1 MLSPFAKIAEGG
13 ACAVD
18 RAEVLRALS
27 ILIDPTQTFE
37 LRSLP
42 QGRSKVCRGQD
53 LPAAVEAAWEL
64 SDGKGLYFCLNPVRH
79 DLIGASSN
87 KDVLSRRWILIDV
100 DTQRSNKDSNA
111 TEAEKL
117 AASKIVD
124 ALLDYLVGAKSW
136 PHPLIVDS
144 GNGWH
149 LLFRIDLDNSKL
161 SQQLVRDVLK
171 TLADKF
177 DTADVHVDKAVHN
190 AARISKLPGSWAR
203 KGEHSDERPHRLS
216 RIVWAPE
223 AIEVV
228 SAEQLKALAGKQT
241 NHILNPDD
249 MAPTNGH
256 ASPFVQT
263 ATNDKGLDGY
273 VRSAVE
279 RECGRLAMTLPGNRD
294 NQTNESAFKLGTM
307 ASWPEMDLTWAQ
319 GALFGAARQIGL
331 DEPSIRR
338 AINSGWTA
346 GALEPRVRPM
356 PLVNGTN
363 GTNGFHHSEPS
374 RPKLDRLTIGL
385 DEIEVQKVDWIY
397 ENRVAPGFI
406 TIFAGRTGLGKSFVT
421 CDIVSKLSIGFA
433 PPYSNLRHEPMR
445 TLFISEDSPQIVI
458 GPRLIELGADRSMV
472 RFLTWDAMA
481 QYTLGDT
488 EMLEKAYQE
497 TGKPRL
503 IVIDPP
509 ANFLGRID
517 EHKNAEVRS
526 ILKLLCAW
534 LDTHKV
540 ACIFIMHI
548 NKAVGKGMDA
558 VERIVGSVAWGTSA
572 RITLAFTKDPN
583 VSGQL
588 LFGGTKNNLGPLADT
603 IAFKIT
609 KTDVLA
615 TVEWL
620 GGVDTTMEDAMN
632 SIKKKSRG
640 VCAVEWLT
648 EQFRQRLEWES
659 DELKRNAAEAGISKN
674 ALWSPEV
681 NALPISK
688 RKRINAAGD
697 QQWYWVANGGWPI
710 AGEHNG
716 NVGNVGNVEDN
727 P

>member
-1 MLSPFAKIAEGG
+1 MLSPFTLKAEGG

-18 RAEVLRALS
+18 RIEVMRALS
-27 ILIDPTQTFE
+27 ILMDPTQTFE

-42 QGRSKVCRGQD
+42 SGRSRVCHGQD

-64 SDGKGLYFCLNPVRH
+64 SDGKGLYFCLNPVRD
-79 DLIGASSN
+79 DLFGAASN
-87 KDVLSRRWILIDV
+87 KDVLSRRWMLIDV
-100 DTQRSNKDSNA
+100 DTQRANKDSNA
-111 TEAEKL
+111 TEAEKQ

-124 ALLDYLVGAKSW
+124 ALLDYLVSAHSW
-136 PHPLIVDS
+136 PHPVIVDS

-149 LLFRIDLDNSKL
+149 LLFRVDIPNEKMA
-161 SQQLVRDVLK
+161 QQLVRDVLK
-171 TLADKF
+171 ALADKF
-177 DTADVHVDKAVHN
+177 DTAEVKVDRAVHN

-203 KGEHSDERPHRLS
+203 KGEHSDERPHRLA

-228 SAEQLKALAGKQT
+228 SIEQLSSLVNMKGHLTGGT
-241 NHILNPDD
+241 PER
-249 MAPTNGH
+249 TSVNGH
-256 ASPFVQT
+256 SPFALT
-263 ATNDKGLDGY
+263 ATADKGLDGY

-279 RECGRLAMTLPGNRD
+279 RECGRLAMTPEGNRD

-307 ASWPEMDLTWAQ
+307 ATWPEMNPQWAQ
-319 GALFGAARQIGL
+319 GALFGAARQCGL
-331 DEPSIRR
+331 DDASIRR

-346 GALEPRVRPM
+346 GALEPRQRPAE
-356 PLVNGTN
+356 PSTN
-363 GTNGFHHSEPS
+363 GYHKPVTIPEGT
-374 RPKLDRLTIGL
+374 KLTIGL
-385 DEIEVQKVDWIY
+385 DEIEPKKVDWIY
-397 ENRVAPGFI
+397 ENRIAPGFI
-406 TIFAGRTGLGKSFVT
+406 SIFAGRTGLGKSFVT

-433 PPYSNLRHEPMR
+433 PPYSQLRHEPMR
-445 TLFISEDSPQIVI
+445 TLFISEDSPEIVI
-458 GPRLIELGADRSMV
+458 GPRLIELGADRRMV
-472 RFLTWDAMA
+472 RFLTWEAMA
-481 QYTLGDT
+481 LYTLGDT
-488 EMLEKAYQE
+488 ELLGRAYRE
-497 TGKPRL
+497 CGEPGL

-509 ANFLGRID
+509 ANFLGKID

-526 ILKLLCAW
+526 ILKGLCAW
-534 LDTHKV
+534 LDIHKV
-540 ACIFIMHI
+540 ACIFIMHV
-548 NKAVGKGMDA
+548 NKAVGKGLDA

-603 IAFKIT
+603 VAFRIV
-609 KTDVLA
+609 KTEVLA

-697 QQWYWVANGGWPI
+697 PQWFWVANGGWPI
-710 AGEHNG
+710 AGESNG

-727 P
+727 S